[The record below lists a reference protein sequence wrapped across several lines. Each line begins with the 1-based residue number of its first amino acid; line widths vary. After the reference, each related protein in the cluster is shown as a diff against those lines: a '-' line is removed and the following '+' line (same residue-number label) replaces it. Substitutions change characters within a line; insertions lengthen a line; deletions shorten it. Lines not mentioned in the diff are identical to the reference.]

1 MERALLL
8 LLLLVGAGLRLWDVG
23 RTPPGLY
30 HDEAQ
35 NGLDALTVLET
46 GDIPLYFPANNGRE
60 PLFIYLATASVA
72 LLGRSPL
79 AVRLPSFFVGFL
91 TLAATY
97 DLARVV
103 WGRRAGRWALAV
115 LAVTF
120 WHVHLSRI
128 GFRAVLLPLFT
139 ALFLAQLARALRN
152 QESRISESANRRI
165 RNRESANQE
174 SAGRKSSIQ
183 YPKSRIQN
191 PESSIQNP
199 KSKIQNPKS
208 KIVNWLAAGAFYGA
222 SWYTYIAARFTPVA
236 LGVMVL
242 YGLLFHRKQT
252 LRAWRGALLFC
263 VVALLVLAPLGVYT
277 LRHPDVVLARTG
289 QVTILS
295 DEINGGDFWGTLLK
309 HTLRTAGMFFVRG
322 DRIWRHNLAWRPVW
336 EPALGLAFVIGVG
349 VALAGFRR
357 NAGAAL
363 ALLWTA
369 VMALPTLLAEDAPH
383 FLRTVGVLPTAVLFP
398 TLGLLWI
405 ELKVKSSKLKVKSSK
420 LKVESSKLKVES
432 RKSKVEGRITN
443 YASLLPTSY
452 SLLPSRL
459 LSTVYCL
466 LSLAFLATTYDYFVR
481 YARAPL
487 AYHWFEAGPVAMAG
501 EINAL
506 LGEGWD
512 GEKML
517 HGPATGR
524 RIYIE
529 PQLWESWTAVPF
541 LVSEKAVRFLSVA
554 AAPDPAPNLTFVVW
568 PYRDWELDVFSHIP
582 HPAYLRIE
590 EGPQAQGDK
599 DEQPFTVAMF
609 IHADPRPDV
618 PEPAARF
625 EEGVV
630 LRAAL
635 VHPGDSSATVRLW
648 WETDAPLYADY
659 TVFVHYLRD
668 GAVIAQ
674 HDYQPGRGHLRTA
687 GWAVGDLILDEHPL
701 PGVVPDPAR
710 DSLRIGLYHSVTGA
724 SLSRLDEAGNPAGG
738 WVEVGMILAP

>member
-1 MERALLL
+1 LSSADLADFSTHNKSLFHLLNLLTEKGRCLKKLDLSHWWMERALLL
-8 LLLLVGAGLRLWDVG
+8 FLLLVGAGLRLWDAG

-35 NGLDALTVLET
+35 NGLDALAVLET

-60 PLFIYLATASVA
+60 PLFIYLVTASVA

-97 DLARVV
+97 DLARVL

-115 LAVTF
+115 LSVTL
-120 WHVHLSRI
+120 WHVHLSRV
-128 GFRAVLLPLFT
+128 GFRAVMMPLFT
-139 ALFLAQLARALRN
+139 ALFLAQTVHALRTGKP
-152 QESRISESANRRI
+152 R
-165 RNRESANQE
+165 
-174 SAGRKSSIQ
+174 
-183 YPKSRIQN
+183 YW
-191 PESSIQNP
+191 
-199 KSKIQNPKS
+199 
-208 KIVNWLAAGAFYGA
+208 VAAGALYGV
-222 SWYTYIAARFTPVA
+222 SWYTYMAARFTPVA
-236 LGVMVL
+236 LGVMIL
-242 YGLLFHRKQT
+242 YGLLFHRQQT
-252 LRAWRGALLFC
+252 LRVWRGALVFC

-277 LRHPDVVLARTG
+277 LRYPDVVLARTG

-295 DEINGGDFWGTLLK
+295 PEINGGDFWGTLVR
-309 HTLRTAGMFFVRG
+309 HTLRTVGMFVVRG

-336 EPALGLAFVIGVG
+336 EPALGLAFVLGVG

-383 FLRTVGVLPTAVLFP
+383 FLRAVGVLPTAVLFP
-398 TLGLLWI
+398 TLGLLWLESKI
-405 ELKVKSSKLKVKSSK
+405 ES
-420 LKVESSKLKVES
+420 
-432 RKSKVEGRITN
+432 RITN
-443 YASLLPTSY
+443 HELRITNHESR
-452 SLLPSRL
+452 PSRPRL
-459 LSTVYCL
+459 PSTVYCL
-466 LSLAFLATTYDYFVR
+466 LLLAFLSTTYDYFVR
-481 YARAPL
+481 YANAPL

-517 HGPATGR
+517 HGLATER
-524 RIYIE
+524 RIYTDR
-529 PQLWESWTAVPF
+529 QLWDSWMAVPF
-541 LVSEKAVRFLSVA
+541 LVPEKAVRALSVA
-554 AAPDPAPNLTFVVW
+554 AAPDPTPRLTFAVW
-568 PYRDWELDVFSHIP
+568 PYRNWELDVFSHIS

-625 EEGVV
+625 EEGII

-635 VHPGDSSATVRLW
+635 VHPGDSGATVCLW
-648 WETDAPLYADY
+648 WETDAPLYVDY

-668 GAVIAQ
+668 GAVMAQ
-674 HDYQPGRGHLRTA
+674 HDAQPGRGHLRTA
-687 GWAVGDLILDEHPL
+687 GWAVGDLILDEHPISGIVL
-701 PGVVPDPAR
+701 DSAR
-710 DSLRIGLYHSVTGA
+710 DSLRIGLYRSDTGDA
-724 SLSRLDEAGNPAGG
+724 LSRLDDAGNPAGN
-738 WVEVGMILAP
+738 WVDVGVVLAP

>member
-1 MERALLL
+1 MNAESTDSFCRNSLARSAHSRWWVERALLL
-8 LLLLVGAGLRLWDVG
+8 LLLLAGAGLRLWDAG

-35 NGLDALTVLET
+35 NGLDAVTVLET
-46 GDIPLYFPANNGRE
+46 GDVPLYFPANNGRE
-60 PLFIYLATASVA
+60 PLFIYLVTASVA

-97 DLARVV
+97 DLARVL

-115 LAVTF
+115 LAVTL
-120 WHVHLSRI
+120 WHVHLSRV

-139 ALFLAQLARALRN
+139 ALFLAQLVRGLRN
-152 QESRISESANRRI
+152 HKSRIGESRIG
-165 RNRESANQE
+165 E
-174 SAGRKSSIQ
+174 SAGR
-183 YPKSRIQN
+183 R
-191 PESSIQNP
+191 
-199 KSKIQNPKS
+199 SKIGNRKS
-208 KIVNWLAAGAFYGA
+208 EIGNWIAAGALYGA
-222 SWYTYIAARFTPVA
+222 SWYTYMAARFTPFA
-236 LGVMVL
+236 LGVMVP

-252 LRAWRGALLFC
+252 LRAWRGALVFC

-295 DEINGGDFWGTLLK
+295 PEINGGDFWGTLVR
-309 HTLRTAGMFFVRG
+309 HTLRTAEMFFVRG

-336 EPALGLAFVIGVG
+336 EPALGLAFLIGVG

-383 FLRTVGVLPTAVLFP
+383 FLRAVGVLPTAVLFP
-398 TLGLLWI
+398 TLGLLW
-405 ELKVKSSKLKVKSSK
+405 L
-420 LKVESSKLKVES
+420 ESKVES
-432 RKSKVEGRITN
+432 R
-443 YASLLPTSY
+443 
-452 SLLPSRL
+452 PSRPRL
-459 LSTVYCL
+459 PSTVYCL
-466 LSLAFLATTYDYFVR
+466 PLLLIAFLSTTYDYFVR
-481 YARAPL
+481 YAHAPL

-506 LGEGWD
+506 TGEGWD

-517 HGPATGR
+517 HGPATER
-524 RIYIE
+524 RVYIDR
-529 PQLWESWTAVPF
+529 QLWESWTAVPF
-541 LVSEKAVRFLSVA
+541 LVPEKAVRALSVA
-554 AAPDPAPNLTFVVW
+554 AAPDPTPSLTFVVW
-568 PYRDWELDVFSHIP
+568 PYRNWDLDVFSHIS
-582 HPAYLRIE
+582 HPAYLRVE

-609 IHADPRPDV
+609 VHADPRPDV
-618 PEPAARF
+618 PEPAAHF
-625 EEGVV
+625 AEGVI

-635 VHPGDSSATVRLW
+635 VHPDDSGATVRLW

-659 TVFVHYLRD
+659 IVFVHYLRD
-668 GAVIAQ
+668 GDVIAQ
-674 HDYQPGRGHLRTA
+674 HDYQPGHGHLRTT
-687 GWAVGDLILDEHPL
+687 GWAVGDLILDEHFL
-701 PGVVPDPAR
+701 PGIVPDSAR
-710 DSLRIGLYHSVTGA
+710 DTLRIGLYRSDTGVG
-724 SLSRLDEAGNPAGG
+724 LSRLDDAGNPAGA
-738 WVEVGMILAP
+738 WVDVGVVLAP

>member
-8 LLLLVGAGLRLWDVG
+8 LLLLIGAGLRLWDAG

-35 NGLDALTVLET
+35 NGLDALAVLET
-46 GDIPLYFPANNGRE
+46 GEVPLYFPANNGRE
-60 PLFIYLATASVA
+60 PLFIYLVTASIA

-97 DLARVV
+97 DLARVL

-115 LAVTF
+115 LAVTL

-139 ALFLAQLARALRN
+139 ALFLGQLARGLRT
-152 QESRISESANRRI
+152 
-165 RNRESANQE
+165 
-174 SAGRKSSIQ
+174 
-183 YPKSRIQN
+183 
-191 PESSIQNP
+191 PESKIHNP
-199 KSKIQNPKS
+199 KSKIG
-208 KIVNWLAAGAFYGA
+208 NWIAAGVLYGL
-222 SWYTYIAARFTPVA
+222 SWYTYMAARFTPVA

-242 YGLLFHRKQT
+242 YGLLFHRQQT
-252 LRAWRGALLFC
+252 LRAWRGALVFC

-295 DEINGGDFWGTLLK
+295 PEINGGDFWGTLVR

-336 EPALGLAFVIGVG
+336 EPALGLAFLIGVG

-363 ALLWTA
+363 ALLWTS
-369 VMALPTLLAEDAPH
+369 VMTLPTLLAEDAPH
-383 FLRTVGVLPTAVLFP
+383 FLRAVGVLPTAVLFP
-398 TLGLLWI
+398 VLGLLWI
-405 ELKVKSSKLKVKSSK
+405 DKWQMANGKSVRH
-420 LKVESSKLKVES
+420 ES
-432 RKSKVEGRITN
+432 RIMNHESRI
-443 YASLLPTSY
+443 ARSCPR
-452 SLLPSRL
+452 LPSRE
-459 LSTVYCL
+459 SSRPVYCL
-466 LSLAFLATTYDYFVR
+466 LLLLLAFLSTTYDYFVR
-481 YARAPL
+481 YANAPL

-501 EINAL
+501 KINAL

-512 GEKML
+512 GAKML
-517 HGPATGR
+517 HGPATER
-524 RIYIE
+524 RIYIDR
-529 PQLWESWTAVPF
+529 QLWDSWTAVPF
-541 LVSEKAVRFLSVA
+541 LVPEKAVRALSVP
-554 AAPDPAPNLTFVVW
+554 AAPDLTLNLTFIVW
-568 PYRDWELDVFSHIP
+568 PYRNWESDVFSHIVR
-582 HPAYLRIE
+582 PAYLRVE
-590 EGPQAQGDK
+590 AGPQAQGDK

-609 IHADPRPDV
+609 IHADPRPAV
-618 PEPAARF
+618 PEPVTRF
-625 EEGVV
+625 EEGII

-635 VHPGDSSATVRLW
+635 VYPGDAGATVRLW
-648 WETDAPLYADY
+648 WETDAPLSADY

-674 HDYQPGRGHLRTA
+674 HDGQPGYGHLRTG
-687 GWAVGDLILDEHPL
+687 GWVVGDLILDEHPL
-701 PGVVPDPAR
+701 SGIIPDPAR
-710 DSLRIGLYHSVTGA
+710 DSLRIGLYRSDTGDA
-724 SLSRLDEAGNPAGG
+724 LSRLDDAGNPTGA
-738 WVEVGMILAP
+738 WVDVGVVLAP

>member
-1 MERALLL
+1 MKRSTWSRWWRERALLL
-8 LLLLVGAGLRLWDVG
+8 LLLLVGAGLRLWDTGLV
-23 RTPPGLY
+23 PPGLY

-35 NGLDALTVLET
+35 HGLDALTVLET
-46 GDIPLYFPANNGRE
+46 GHVPLYFPANNGRE
-60 PLFIYLATASVA
+60 PFFIYLVTLGVA
-72 LLGRSPL
+72 VLGRSPL

-97 DLARVV
+97 DLARVM

-152 QESRISESANRRI
+152 DKSRISESRI
-165 RNRESANQE
+165 SDSAD
-174 SAGRKSSIQ
+174 RKSTIHHPPSTIHH
-183 YPKSRIQN
+183 
-191 PESSIQNP
+191 P
-199 KSKIQNPKS
+199 KSKIG
-208 KIVNWLAAGAFYGA
+208 NWIAAGAFYGA
-222 SWYTYIAARFTPVA
+222 SWYTYMAARFTPVA
-236 LGVMVL
+236 LGVMIV
-242 YGLLFHRKQT
+242 YGLLFHRGRT
-252 LRAWRGALLFC
+252 LQAWRGALIFC
-263 VVALLVLAPLGVYT
+263 VIALLVLAPLGVYT
-277 LRHPDVVLARTG
+277 LRHPDIVLARTG

-295 DEINGGDFWGTLLK
+295 PEINGGDFWGTLLK
-309 HTLRTAGMFFVRG
+309 HTLRTAGMFVVRG

-336 EPALGLAFVIGVG
+336 GPALGLAFLIGVG

-383 FLRTVGVLPTAVLFP
+383 FLRAVGVLPTAVLFP

-405 ELKVKSSKLKVKSSK
+405 EGCALRVVGCGQ
-420 LKVESSKLKVES
+420 KVESADERIMNHES
-432 RKSKVEGRITN
+432 RIMDHASRITHHV
-443 YASLLPTSY
+443 SSITPRLP
-452 SLLPSRL
+452 
-459 LSTVYCL
+459 STVYCL
-466 LSLAFLATTYDYFVR
+466 LTIAFLSTTYAYFVR

-524 RIYIE
+524 RIYVE
-529 PQLWESWTAVPF
+529 RQLWDSWTAVPF
-541 LVSEKAVRFLSVA
+541 LVVPDSVRFLSVA
-554 AAPDPAPNLTFVVW
+554 AAPDPVSGLTFVVW
-568 PYRDWELDVFSHIP
+568 PYHNWKLAVFSHIP

-599 DEQPFTVAMF
+599 DEQPFTVATL
-609 IHADPRPDV
+609 IHADPRPPV

-625 EEGVV
+625 EGGIV

-635 VHPGDSSATVRLW
+635 VHPGDSGATVRLW
-648 WETDAPLYADY
+648 WETDTPLYFDY
-659 TVFVHYLRD
+659 TVFVHYVRD

-674 HDYQPGRGHLRTA
+674 HDAQPGRGHLRTT
-687 GWAVGDLILDEHPL
+687 GWATGDLILDEHPL
-701 PGVVPDPAR
+701 SGIVPDPAR
-710 DSLRIGLYHSVTGA
+710 DRLRIGLYRSDTGDA
-724 SLSRLDEAGNPAGG
+724 LSRLDDAGNPTGN
-738 WVEVGMILAP
+738 WVEVGVILAP

>member
-1 MERALLL
+1 MLLL
-8 LLLLVGAGLRLWDVG
+8 LLLLVGAGLRLWDAG

-35 NGLDALTVLET
+35 YGLDALAVLET
-46 GDIPLYFPANNGRE
+46 GNLPVYFPANNGRE
-60 PLFIYLATASVA
+60 PLFIYLITLSIAV
-72 LLGRSPL
+72 LGRSPL

-97 DLARVV
+97 DLARVL

-115 LAVTF
+115 LAVTL
-120 WHVHLSRI
+120 WHVHLSRL

-139 ALFLAQLARALRN
+139 ALFLAQATRALRTG
-152 QESRISESANRRI
+152 RTRYWLI
-165 RNRESANQE
+165 
-174 SAGRKSSIQ
+174 AG
-183 YPKSRIQN
+183 
-191 PESSIQNP
+191 
-199 KSKIQNPKS
+199 
-208 KIVNWLAAGAFYGA
+208 VLYGA
-222 SWYTYIAARFTPVA
+222 SWYTYMAARFTPVA
-236 LGVMVL
+236 LGVMVV
-242 YGLLFHRKQT
+242 YGLLFQRRQT
-252 LRAWRGALLFC
+252 LRAWRGALVFC

-295 DEINGGDFWGTLLK
+295 PEINGGDFWGTLVR

-336 EPALGLAFVIGVG
+336 EPALGLAFLIGVG
-349 VALAGFRR
+349 AALAGFRR

-383 FLRTVGVLPTAVLFP
+383 FLRAVGVLPTAVLFP
-398 TLGLLWI
+398 VLGLLWI
-405 ELKVKSSKLKVKSSK
+405 ESKVQSP
-420 LKVESSKLKVES
+420 
-432 RKSKVEGRITN
+432 KSKVESANQRISESANQRITRHT
-443 YASLLPTSY
+443 SRIRLRSPRLP
-452 SLLPSRL
+452 
-459 LSTVYCL
+459 STVYCL
-466 LSLAFLATTYDYFVR
+466 LLLLLAFLSTTYDYFGR
-481 YARAPL
+481 YANAPL

-501 EINAL
+501 DINAL
-506 LGEGWD
+506 RGAGWD

-517 HGPATGR
+517 HGPATER
-524 RIYIE
+524 RVYIDR
-529 PQLWESWTAVPF
+529 QLWDSWMAVPF

-554 AAPDPAPNLTFVVW
+554 AAPDSTPSSTFVVW
-568 PYRDWELDVFSHIP
+568 PYRNWELDVFSHIAR
-582 HPAYLRIE
+582 PAYLRVE

-609 IHADPRPDV
+609 IHADPRPAV

-625 EEGVV
+625 EKGVM

-635 VHPGDSSATVRLW
+635 VHPDASGATVRLW
-648 WETDAPLYADY
+648 WETDALLYADY

-674 HDYQPGRGHLRTA
+674 HDYQPGYGRLRTT
-687 GWAVGDLILDEHPL
+687 GWAVGDLILDEHSL

-710 DSLRIGLYHSVTGA
+710 DSLRIGLYRSDTGDG
-724 SLSRLDEAGNPAGG
+724 LSRLDDAGNPAGA
-738 WVEVGMILAP
+738 WVEVGVILAP